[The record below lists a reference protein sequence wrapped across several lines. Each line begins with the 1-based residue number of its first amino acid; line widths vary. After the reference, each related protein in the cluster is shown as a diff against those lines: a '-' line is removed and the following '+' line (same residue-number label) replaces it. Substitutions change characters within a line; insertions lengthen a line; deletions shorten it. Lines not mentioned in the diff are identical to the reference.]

1 MAKRQSSSQPP
12 PALMPGTRAAILI
25 AALLAG
31 LFLAARLAPLL
42 APVAMAALLAYV
54 LNPAVE
60 FLMRSVKISRTG
72 ATVTVYLVLV
82 LALFLIP
89 AGLIPMLASQIG
101 DLDLDVQ
108 AIFDDLRAL
117 VERYETV
124 EVAGITIQVSSFYE
138 DLQQEVTTV
147 VGSLVRRSATLLSG
161 AVSGLLWLIFVLI
174 ISFYMLKDFDRI
186 GTYLDRLPPPP
197 YREDL
202 AAVRMEISQIWNAFL
217 RGQLLLSLV
226 VGTAVGVSTWLVG
239 VPNALVLAVLAGIL
253 EILPTIGPVLAAIPG
268 ITLAFFQ
275 GSLHLPIS
283 NTWFALLVTSLYI
296 LIQQVENNYLVP
308 RIMGR
313 SVNLHPIVILV
324 GAIAG
329 ASIAGLVGVF
339 LVAPVLGSLRI
350 LARYLSPRVLGIPV
364 DSPLAPAA
372 AEAHE
377 AAPAESDSQSTTEPT
392 T

>member
-1 MAKRQSSSQPP
+1 
-12 PALMPGTRAAILI
+12 MPSTRAALLI

-31 LFLAARLAPLL
+31 VFLAARLAPLL

-60 FLMRSVKISRTG
+60 LLMRTVRFSRTG

-82 LALFLIP
+82 LALFLVP
-89 AGLIPMLASQIG
+89 AGLIPILARQIG
-101 DLDLDVQ
+101 NLDLDVQ

-117 VERYETV
+117 VESYETV
-124 EVAGITIQVSSFYE
+124 QVAGITIQVSSFYQ
-138 DLQQEVTTV
+138 DLQQEVTGV
-147 VGSLVRRSATLLSG
+147 VGSLARRSAALLSG

-174 ISFYMLKDFDRI
+174 ISFYMLKDLDRI
-186 GTYLDRLPPPP
+186 RTYLDGLPPPL

-202 AAVRMEISQIWNAFL
+202 AAVRVEISQVWNAFL

-226 VGTAVGVSTWLVG
+226 VGTAVGISTWLVG
-239 VPNALVLAVLAGIL
+239 VPNALVLALLAGIL
-253 EILPTIGPVLAAIPG
+253 EILPAIGPVLAAIPG

-308 RIMGR
+308 RIIGR

-324 GAIAG
+324 GAVAG
-329 ASIAGLVGVF
+329 ASMAGLIGVF
-339 LVAPVLGSLRI
+339 LVAPVIGSLRI
-350 LARYLSPRVLGIPV
+350 LSRYILPKVLGIPPE
-364 DSPLAPAA
+364 SPLAAA
-372 AEAHE
+372 RPEAEKEIPPETDPQAEE
-377 AAPAESDSQSTTEPT
+377 APT
-392 T
+392 S